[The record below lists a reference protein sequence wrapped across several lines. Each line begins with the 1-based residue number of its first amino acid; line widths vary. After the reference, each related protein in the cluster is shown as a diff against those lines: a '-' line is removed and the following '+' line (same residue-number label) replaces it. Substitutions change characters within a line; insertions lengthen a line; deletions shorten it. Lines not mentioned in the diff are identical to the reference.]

1 MEGRRERGLTGKG
14 GPCSPG
20 QEEEEGHQIEQE
32 DLVVP
37 EPHTVVHPGTVVVKP
52 AINSERDREVSCFR
66 LPVHLATQC
75 WQAAQCLE
83 RRGLLTRQVEQ
94 NESLLNSPRSHSSAM
109 VWGERE

>member
-1 MEGRRERGLTGKG
+1 MEGRREREREMEGRREREREMEGRREREREMEGRRERGLTGKG

-52 AINSERDREVSCFR
+52 DINSERDRER
-66 LPVHLATQC
+66 
-75 WQAAQCLE
+75 
-83 RRGLLTRQVEQ
+83 
-94 NESLLNSPRSHSSAM
+94 
-109 VWGERE
+109 